1 MKGERERAGMA
12 PYPPSRTSGPVS
24 PGSSYDCPAVRAA
37 ECLRSALA
45 RHGIDCDVHGG
56 YGLALV
62 SVWTGLIVWSNGDR
76 YWWCAGWLAQE
87 RRAVY
92 ASARCGDP
100 EQAALRVARRYARLR
115 EVHPPAPRLSGE
127 PM

>member
-1 MKGERERAGMA
+1 MKGERERAGVT
-12 PYPPSRTSGPVS
+12 PYPPSRASRPELGAAD
-24 PGSSYDCPAVRAA
+24 DCPAVRAA
-37 ECLRSALA
+37 ERLRSALT
-45 RHGIDCDVHGG
+45 RQGITADVHGG

-76 YWWCAGWLAQE
+76 YWWCAGWHPQE
-87 RRAVY
+87 RRPAY

-115 EVHPPAPRLSGE
+115 ALHPPAPRLSGE